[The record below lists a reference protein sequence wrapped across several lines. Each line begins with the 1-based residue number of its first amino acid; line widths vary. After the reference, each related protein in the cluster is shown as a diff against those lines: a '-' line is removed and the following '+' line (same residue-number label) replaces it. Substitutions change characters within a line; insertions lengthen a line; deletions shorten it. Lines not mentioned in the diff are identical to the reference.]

1 MENSHDIL
9 QNISK
14 NKLTEC
20 IKITADELG
29 LTTGE
34 FKHYSERRLSKNKE
48 DYISVYPKV
57 PEITISDNKTYITN
71 LKVLLAQNLYIGN
84 KMIKLNDKLSTLL
97 KIPEPPIG
105 WYISE
110 KYDGIRAIWDGEKFI
125 SRGQKVFTYVPD
137 YFKELMPPG
146 IALDGEIW
154 ISRNNF
160 KEVSRISTLKIG
172 SSRSQK
178 EIDNIWKGTSDKNS
192 VKYMVYDLP
201 NSTQPFE
208 TRMKLLEQIVQDRKQ
223 VWNDILE
230 NVDECPI
237 KFTKQSKIENM
248 TQLVDTYKELTSKG
262 AEGVMLR
269 APNSP
274 YETKRSKYL
283 LKYKIKEDAEAI
295 VRGYTMGTGKYK
307 GLLGSLDCELILD
320 QEPSGVM
327 FNIGTGFTDKDR
339 TEYNNSK
346 SSLYIPIGSI
356 VSFSYMELSEDSV
369 PRHPVYRGIR
379 DDFTIKQ
386 NVKDTEQENMETII
400 KNISVES
407 VEFKKL
413 DEYGD
418 FNWMIKQSE
427 YSDVLFIYNDD
438 IENKESYRKGNGNAV
453 IRPYNKYNPNIIK
466 PRSAGIPTGS
476 LKKGGFKKLDTQTK
490 QIIDYAIQIIKDL
503 IIKYNYKKVIYS
515 GEKNGII
522 GSKIF
527 EINDDVKKYIT
538 QQIINLSLLTYKE
551 NIYKITPKKLILE
564 EKDYRKTIIDSF
576 AVLIKNEETQKEANW
591 QFKRKAYKQVNDIL
605 SISSEK
611 IDSVQKA
618 LQVLRA
624 GGAKLDGEEAYFTK
638 NGEYKSKTLQKISE
652 IIKTGVLTKA
662 IEISEDPKVKSI
674 TELTKIPEIGPSK
687 AEKLYKDGITTIAEL
702 TDAFKKD
709 SKLLNSKQAIGLKY
723 YSDLEKRIPRVEMDS
738 WNKFFNV
745 ILKFTIERM
754 KIKPEGVKMQ
764 LVGSYRR
771 KTQDSGDIDLLLTSK
786 NPEQGK
792 KLMTNFIKELL
803 KTDNLDSSL
812 VFSSG
817 TTKFMGLGK
826 IEDYYRHIDIFYYS
840 EKEYPFALLF
850 STGSGQFN
858 IEMRASA
865 IKKGYSLSEK
875 ELVYKDG
882 TKIQTEEYKSDIGKD
897 YPTEEQDIFNFL
909 GLKYI
914 EPENR
919 QSGAIQA
926 P

>member
-1 MENSHDIL
+1 MQSSSHDL
-9 QNISK
+9 KNITK
-14 NKLTEC
+14 NKLSKC
-20 IKITADELG
+20 ILDTADQLG

-34 FKHYSERRLSKNKE
+34 FKEYSEKRLSIDRKN
-48 DYISVYPKV
+48 YVPVYPKV
-57 PEITISDNKTYITN
+57 PDITVTGDKTYITN

-84 KMIKLNDKLSTLL
+84 KIIKLNDKLSTLL

-137 YFKELMPPG
+137 YFIQLMPPG
-146 IALDGEIW
+146 IALDGEMW

-172 SSRSQK
+172 KSRSQK
-178 EIDNIWKGTSDKNS
+178 EIDKIWKGTNNSNS

-208 TRMKLLEQIVQDRKQ
+208 TRMQFLDQIINDRMQ
-223 VWNDILE
+223 VWYNILE
-230 NVDECPI
+230 NVDTCPI

-248 TQLVDTYKELTSKG
+248 SQLVNTYKELTSKG

-283 LKYKIKEDAEAI
+283 LKYKIKDDAEAI

-320 QEPSGVM
+320 QKPSGVM

-379 DDFTIKQ
+379 DDFV
-386 NVKDTEQENMETII
+386 VKTDLEKE
-400 KNISVES
+400 
-407 VEFKKL
+407 
-413 DEYGD
+413 
-418 FNWMIKQSE
+418 
-427 YSDVLFIYNDD
+427 
-438 IENKESYRKGNGNAV
+438 ENKEYE
-453 IRPYNKYNPNIIK
+453 
-466 PRSAGIPTGS
+466 
-476 LKKGGFKKLDTQTK
+476 LQ
-490 QIIDYAIQIIKDL
+490 
-503 IIKYNYKKVIYS
+503 
-515 GEKNGII
+515 
-522 GSKIF
+522 
-527 EINDDVKKYIT
+527 
-538 QQIINLSLLTYKE
+538 
-551 NIYKITPKKLILE
+551 
-564 EKDYRKTIIDSF
+564 EKDFRKTIIDSF
-576 AVLIKNEETQKEANW
+576 AILIKNEETQKESNW
-591 QFKRKAYKQVNDIL
+591 QFKRKAYKQVIDIL
-605 SISSEK
+605 SASSEK
-611 IDSVQKA
+611 IDSVQKT
-618 LQVLRA
+618 LEILRA

-702 TDAFKKD
+702 TDAVKKD
-709 SKLLNSKQAIGLKY
+709 SKLLNSKQEIGLKY
-723 YSDLEKRIPRVEMDS
+723 YSDLEKRIPRSEMDS
-738 WNKFFNV
+738 WNEFFKK
-745 ILKFTIERM
+745 ILEFTIDRM

-771 KTQDSGDIDLLLTSK
+771 KAIDSGDIDILLTSK
-786 NPEQGK
+786 DSEQGK

-803 KTDNLDSSL
+803 KTDNLDASL

-858 IEMRASA
+858 IEMRADA

-875 ELVYKDG
+875 ELVYKDNSKV
-882 TKIQTEEYKSDIGKD
+882 TTEEYKSDIGKD
-897 YPTEEQDIFNFL
+897 YPTEEKDIFDFL
-909 GLKYI
+909 GIVYI

-919 QSGAIQA
+919 QSGAVLQKK
-926 P
+926 

>member
-1 MENSHDIL
+1 MESSHDIL
-9 QNISK
+9 QNISIK
-14 NKLTEC
+14 KLTEC
-20 IKITADELG
+20 IKKTADELG

-34 FKHYSERRLSKNKE
+34 FKYYSERRLSKNKK

-137 YFKELMPPG
+137 YFIELMPPG

-160 KEVSRISTLKIG
+160 KEVSRISTLKVGG
-172 SSRSQK
+172 SKTQK

-208 TRMKLLEQIVQDRKQ
+208 TRMKLLEQIISDRKQ
-223 VWNDILE
+223 VWYDILE
-230 NVDECPI
+230 NVDDCPI

-248 TQLVDTYKELTSKG
+248 AQLVNTYKELTSKG

-283 LKYKIKEDAEAI
+283 LKYKIKDDAEAI

-320 QEPSGVM
+320 QKPSGIM

-379 DDFTIKQ
+379 DDFVIKTEIDNEI
-386 NVKDTEQENMETII
+386 NVKTIT
-400 KNISVES
+400 KNICVE
-407 VEFKKL
+407 VIQFKKL
-413 DEYGD
+413 NEYGD
-418 FNWMIKQSE
+418 FNWMIKQKK

-438 IENKESYRKGNGNAV
+438 IENKESYKKGRGNAI
-453 IRPYNKYNPNIIK
+453 IRPYNKYNTNIEK

-476 LKKGGFKKLDTQTK
+476 LKLGGFKELNDKTK
-490 QIIDYAIQIIKDL
+490 QIIDDAIQIIND
-503 IIKYNYKKVIYS
+503 IILKYNYNTVMYS
-515 GEKNGII
+515 GKKDGTI
-522 GSKIF
+522 GSNIF
-527 EINDDVKKYIT
+527 EISEDVKEYIT
-538 QQIINLSLLTYKE
+538 QNIKKLSQLTYTE
-551 NIYKITPKKLILE
+551 RINETTSILE
-564 EKDYRKTIIDSF
+564 NKDYRKTIIDSF
-576 AVLIKNEETQKEANW
+576 AILIKNEETQKEANW
-591 QFKRKAYKQVNDIL
+591 QFKRKAYKQVIDIL
-605 SISSEK
+605 STSSEN

-618 LQVLRA
+618 LEVLRA
-624 GGAKLDGEEAYFTK
+624 GGAKLEGEEAYFTK

-702 TDAFKKD
+702 TDAVKKD
-709 SKLLNSKQAIGLKY
+709 SKLLNSKQQIGLKY
-723 YSDLEKRIPRVEMDS
+723 YSDLEKRIPRVEMDY

-771 KTQDSGDIDLLLTSK
+771 KAQDSGDIDLLLTSK
-786 NPEQGK
+786 DPEQGK

-858 IEMRASA
+858 IEMRAFA

-882 TKIQTEEYKSDIGKD
+882 TKILTEEYKSDIGKD

-919 QSGAIQA
+919 QSGAI
-926 P
+926 

>member
-1 MENSHDIL
+1 MKSSVDTEKFLSPNL
-9 QNISK
+9 PRT
-14 NKLTEC
+14 KLTMC
-20 IKITADELG
+20 IKNVAEDLG
-29 LTTGE
+29 LTEGE
-34 FKHYSERRLSKNKE
+34 FKEYSEKRLSIKKE

-57 PEITISDNKTYITN
+57 PDITVSGDKTYITN

-137 YFKELMPPG
+137 YFIELMPPG
-146 IALDGEIW
+146 IALDGEMW

-172 SSRSQK
+172 RSKSQK
-178 EIDNIWKGTSDKNS
+178 EIDKIWKGTNDNNS

-201 NSTQPFE
+201 NSTQSFE
-208 TRMKLLEQIVQDRKQ
+208 TRMKLLEQIINDRKQ
-223 VWNDILE
+223 VWHDILE
-230 NVDECPI
+230 NIDECPI
-237 KFTKQSKIENM
+237 KFTKQNKIENM
-248 TQLVDTYKELTSKG
+248 AQLINTYKEFTSKG

-283 LKYKIKEDAEAI
+283 LKYKIKDDAEAI

-320 QEPSGVM
+320 QKPCGVM

-379 DDFTIKQ
+379 DDFEIKTKIENETVIETITK
-386 NVKDTEQENMETII
+386 NVK
-400 KNISVES
+400 VES
-407 VEFKKL
+407 IQFKKL
-413 DEYGD
+413 NEYGD

-427 YSDVLFIYNDD
+427 YSNVLFIYNDD
-438 IENKESYRKGNGNAV
+438 IENKESFKNGKGNAI
-453 IRPYNKYNPNIIK
+453 IRPFNKYNPEIVK

-476 LKKGGFKKLDTQTK
+476 LKLGGFKELNDKTK
-490 QIIDYAIQIIKDL
+490 QIIDNAIQIIKD
-503 IIKYNYKKVIYS
+503 IILKYNYNTVMYS
-515 GEKNGII
+515 GKKGGTI
-522 GSKIF
+522 GSNIFKID
-527 EINDDVKKYIT
+527 EEVKEYIT
-538 QQIINLSLLTYKE
+538 QNIKNLSKLTYTETINKS
-551 NIYKITPKKLILE
+551 TTILE
-564 EKDYRKTIIDSF
+564 NNDYRKTIIDSF
-576 AVLIKNEETQKEANW
+576 SILIKNEETQKEANW
-591 QFKRKAYKQVNDIL
+591 QFKRKAYKQVIDIL
-605 SISSEK
+605 SASSEK
-611 IDSVQKA
+611 IDSIQKA
-618 LQVLRA
+618 LEVLRE
-624 GGAKLDGEEAYFTK
+624 GGAKLEGEEVYFIK

-687 AEKLYKDGITTIAEL
+687 ADKLYKDGITTIAEL
-702 TDAFKKD
+702 TDAVEKD
-709 SKLLNSKQAIGLKY
+709 STLLNSKQQIGLKY
-723 YSDLEKRIPRVEMDS
+723 YSDLEKRIPRSEMNS
-738 WNKFFNV
+738 WNEFFNLM
-745 ILKFTIERM
+745 LKFTIERM
-754 KIKPEGVKMQ
+754 KIKPEDVKMQ

-771 KTQDSGDIDLLLTSK
+771 KATDSGDIDLLLTSK
-786 NPEQGK
+786 DPEQGK

-803 KTDNLDSSL
+803 KTDNLDQSL

-826 IEDYYRHIDIFYYS
+826 IENYYRHIDIFYYS

-858 IEMRASA
+858 IEMRADA

-875 ELVYKDG
+875 ELVYKDN
-882 TKIQTEEYKSDIGKD
+882 TKVTTEEYKSDIGKD
-897 YPTEEQDIFNFL
+897 YPTEEKDIFDFL
-909 GLKYI
+909 GIVYI

-919 QSGAIQA
+919 QSGAVLQKK
-926 P
+926 

>member
-1 MENSHDIL
+1 MKSSEDTQKLLSENL
-9 QNISK
+9 PRTT
-14 NKLTEC
+14 LTTLTKC
-20 IKITADELG
+20 IQYVAEDLG
-29 LTTGE
+29 LTEGE
-34 FKHYSERRLSKNKE
+34 FKEYSEKRLSIKKE
-48 DYISVYPKV
+48 HYISVYPKV
-57 PEITISDNKTYITN
+57 PDITVTGDKTYVTN
-71 LKVLLAQNLYIGN
+71 LKVLLAQNLYVGN

-137 YFKELMPPG
+137 YFIQLMPPG
-146 IALDGEIW
+146 IALDGEMW

-178 EIDNIWKGTSDKNS
+178 EIDKIWKGTNNNSS

-208 TRMKLLEQIVQDRKQ
+208 IRMKLLEQIITDRKQ

-237 KFTKQSKIENM
+237 KFTKQTKIENM
-248 TQLVDTYKELTSKG
+248 SQLVNTYKELTSKG

-283 LKYKIKEDAEAI
+283 LKYKIKDDAEAI

-320 QEPSGVM
+320 QKPSGVM

-386 NVKDTEQENMETII
+386 NTELNEP
-400 KNISVES
+400 
-407 VEFKKL
+407 
-413 DEYGD
+413 
-418 FNWMIKQSE
+418 
-427 YSDVLFIYNDD
+427 
-438 IENKESYRKGNGNAV
+438 KE
-453 IRPYNKYNPNIIK
+453 
-466 PRSAGIPTGS
+466 
-476 LKKGGFKKLDTQTK
+476 
-490 QIIDYAIQIIKDL
+490 
-503 IIKYNYKKVIYS
+503 
-515 GEKNGII
+515 
-522 GSKIF
+522 
-527 EINDDVKKYIT
+527 
-538 QQIINLSLLTYKE
+538 QQIQELLDQT
-551 NIYKITPKKLILE
+551 

-576 AVLIKNEETQKEANW
+576 SILIKNEETQKEANW
-591 QFKRKAYKQVNDIL
+591 QFKRKAYKQVIDIL
-605 SISSEK
+605 SASSEK

-618 LQVLRA
+618 IQILRA
-624 GGAKLDGEEAYFTK
+624 GGAKFDGEEAYFTK

-652 IIKTGVLTKA
+652 IIRTGVLIKA
-662 IEISEDPKVKSI
+662 IEISDDPKVKSI

-687 AEKLYKDGITTIAEL
+687 AEKLYKDGITTIPEL
-702 TDAFKKD
+702 TDAVKKD
-709 SKLLNSKQAIGLKY
+709 SKLLNSKQLIGLKY
-723 YSDLEKRIPRVEMDS
+723 YSDLEKRIPRSEMDS
-738 WNKFFNV
+738 WNEFFNKV
-745 ILKFTIERM
+745 LKFTIERM
-754 KIKPEGVKMQ
+754 KIKPEGTKLE

-771 KTQDSGDIDLLLTSK
+771 QAKDSGDIDILLSSK
-786 NPEQGK
+786 DAEQGK

-858 IEMRASA
+858 IEMRADA
-865 IKKGYSLSEK
+865 VKKGYSLSEK
-875 ELVYKDG
+875 ELVYKDNKKV
-882 TKIQTEEYKSDIGKD
+882 TSEEYKSDIGKD
-897 YPTEEQDIFNFL
+897 YPTEEKDIFDFL
-909 GLKYI
+909 GLTYI
-914 EPENR
+914 EPKNR
-919 QSGAIQA
+919 QSGAVLQKK
-926 P
+926 

>member
-1 MENSHDIL
+1 MQSSSHDL
-9 QNISK
+9 KNITK
-14 NKLTEC
+14 NKLSKC
-20 IKITADELG
+20 ILDTADQLG

-34 FKHYSERRLSKNKE
+34 FKEYSEKRLSIDRKN
-48 DYISVYPKV
+48 YVPVYPKV
-57 PEITISDNKTYITN
+57 PDITVTGDKTYITN

-84 KMIKLNDKLSTLL
+84 KIIKLNDKLSTLL

-137 YFKELMPPG
+137 YFIQLMPPG
-146 IALDGEIW
+146 IALDGEMW

-172 SSRSQK
+172 KSRSQK
-178 EIDNIWKGTSDKNS
+178 EIDKIWKGTNNSNS

-208 TRMKLLEQIVQDRKQ
+208 TRMQFLDQIINDRMQ
-223 VWNDILE
+223 VWYNILE
-230 NVDECPI
+230 NIDECQI

-248 TQLVDTYKELTSKG
+248 SQLVNTYKELTSKG

-283 LKYKIKEDAEAI
+283 LKYKIKDDAEAI

-320 QEPSGVM
+320 QKPSGVM

-379 DDFTIKQ
+379 DDFV
-386 NVKDTEQENMETII
+386 VKTDLEKE
-400 KNISVES
+400 
-407 VEFKKL
+407 
-413 DEYGD
+413 
-418 FNWMIKQSE
+418 
-427 YSDVLFIYNDD
+427 
-438 IENKESYRKGNGNAV
+438 ENKEYE
-453 IRPYNKYNPNIIK
+453 
-466 PRSAGIPTGS
+466 
-476 LKKGGFKKLDTQTK
+476 LQ
-490 QIIDYAIQIIKDL
+490 
-503 IIKYNYKKVIYS
+503 
-515 GEKNGII
+515 
-522 GSKIF
+522 
-527 EINDDVKKYIT
+527 
-538 QQIINLSLLTYKE
+538 
-551 NIYKITPKKLILE
+551 
-564 EKDYRKTIIDSF
+564 EKDFRKTIIDSF
-576 AVLIKNEETQKEANW
+576 AILIKNEETQKESNW
-591 QFKRKAYKQVNDIL
+591 QFKRKAYKQVIDIL
-605 SISSEK
+605 SASSEK
-611 IDSVQKA
+611 IDSVQKT
-618 LQVLRA
+618 LEILRA

-702 TDAFKKD
+702 TDAVKKD
-709 SKLLNSKQAIGLKY
+709 SKLLNSKQEIGLKY
-723 YSDLEKRIPRVEMDS
+723 YSDLEKRIPRSEMDS
-738 WNKFFNV
+738 WNEFFKK
-745 ILKFTIERM
+745 ILEFTIDRM

-771 KTQDSGDIDLLLTSK
+771 KAIDSGDIDILLTSK
-786 NPEQGK
+786 DSEQGK

-803 KTDNLDSSL
+803 KTDNLDASL

-858 IEMRASA
+858 IEMRADA

-875 ELVYKDG
+875 ELVYKDNSKV
-882 TKIQTEEYKSDIGKD
+882 TTEEYKSDIGKD
-897 YPTEEQDIFNFL
+897 YPTEEKDIFDFL
-909 GLKYI
+909 GIVYI

-919 QSGAIQA
+919 QSGAVLQKK
-926 P
+926 

>member
-1 MENSHDIL
+1 MQSSEDTNELLH
-9 QNISK
+9 QNFSK
-14 NKLTEC
+14 NIPRTKLTKC
-20 IKITADELG
+20 IQNVAEDLG
-29 LTTGE
+29 LTEGE
-34 FKHYSERRLSKNKE
+34 FKEYSEKKLSTKKE
-48 DYISVYPKV
+48 HYISVYPKV
-57 PEITISDNKTYITN
+57 PDITVTGDKTYVTN
-71 LKVLLAQNLYIGN
+71 LKVLLAQNLYVGN
-84 KMIKLNDKLSTLL
+84 KMVKLNDKLSTLL

-137 YFKELMPPG
+137 YFIELMPPG
-146 IALDGEIW
+146 IALDGEMW

-172 SSRSQK
+172 SSKSKKQ
-178 EIDNIWKGTSDKNS
+178 IDDIWKGANDNNS

-201 NSTQPFE
+201 NCTQPFE
-208 TRMKLLEQIVQDRKQ
+208 TRMKLLDKIISDRKH
-223 VWNDILE
+223 VWHDILE
-230 NVDECPI
+230 NVDTCPI
-237 KFTKQSKIENM
+237 KFTKQTKIQNM
-248 TQLVDTYKELTSKG
+248 AQLVNTYKELTSKG

-283 LKYKIKEDAEAI
+283 LKYKIKDDAEAI

-320 QEPSGVM
+320 QKPSGVM

-386 NVKDTEQENMETII
+386 HNEVYEQ
-400 KNISVES
+400 K
-407 VEFKKL
+407 
-413 DEYGD
+413 
-418 FNWMIKQSE
+418 
-427 YSDVLFIYNDD
+427 
-438 IENKESYRKGNGNAV
+438 
-453 IRPYNKYNPNIIK
+453 
-466 PRSAGIPTGS
+466 
-476 LKKGGFKKLDTQTK
+476 
-490 QIIDYAIQIIKDL
+490 
-503 IIKYNYKKVIYS
+503 
-515 GEKNGII
+515 GEK
-522 GSKIF
+522 
-527 EINDDVKKYIT
+527 
-538 QQIINLSLLTYKE
+538 
-551 NIYKITPKKLILE
+551 LIDE
-564 EKDYRKTIIDSF
+564 TDKDFRKTIIDSF
-576 AVLIKNEETQKEANW
+576 AILIKNEETQKEANW
-591 QFKRKAYKQVNDIL
+591 QFKRKAYKQVIDIF
-605 SISSEK
+605 SASSEK

-618 LQVLRA
+618 LEVLRA

-674 TELTKIPEIGPSK
+674 TELTKIPEIGPAK
-687 AEKLYKDGITTIAEL
+687 ADKLYKDGITTISEL
-702 TDAFKKD
+702 TDAVKKD
-709 SKLLNSKQAIGLKY
+709 SKLLNSKQQIGLKY
-723 YSDLEKRIPRVEMDS
+723 YSDLEKRIPRSEMES
-738 WNKFFNV
+738 WNEFFNV

-771 KTQDSGDIDLLLTSK
+771 KAKDSGDIDILLSSK
-786 NPEQGK
+786 DPEQGK

-858 IEMRASA
+858 IEMRADA
-865 IKKGYSLSEK
+865 VKKGYSLSEK
-875 ELVYKDG
+875 ELVYKDS
-882 TKIQTEEYKSDIGKD
+882 TKVTTEEYKSDIGKD
-897 YPTEEQDIFNFL
+897 YPTEEKDIFDFL
-909 GLKYI
+909 GIVYI

-919 QSGAIQA
+919 QSGAVLQKK
-926 P
+926 

>member
-1 MENSHDIL
+1 MQSTDITEKL
-9 QNISK
+9 LHQNLSKINLTKCIQNIS
-14 NKLTEC
+14 E
-20 IKITADELG
+20 DLG
-29 LTTGE
+29 LTEGE
-34 FKHYSERRLSKNKE
+34 FKEYSEKRLSTKKE

-57 PEITISDNKTYITN
+57 PNITITGDKTYITN
-71 LKVLLAQNLYIGN
+71 LKVLLAQNLYVGN

-97 KIPEPPIG
+97 NIPEPPIG

-137 YFKELMPPG
+137 YFIKLMPPG

-178 EIDNIWKGTSDKNS
+178 EIDNIWKGINDDNS

-201 NSTQPFE
+201 SSTKPFE
-208 TRMKLLEQIVQDRKQ
+208 TRMKLLEQIISDRKQ

-230 NVDECPI
+230 NVNECPI
-237 KFTKQSKIENM
+237 KFTKQTKIENM
-248 TQLVDTYKELTSKG
+248 AQLVNTYKELTSKG

-283 LKYKIKEDAEAI
+283 LKYKIKDDAEAI
-295 VRGYTMGTGKYK
+295 VRGYTMGTSKYK
-307 GLLGSLDCELILD
+307 GLLGSLNCELILD
-320 QEPSGVM
+320 QKPSGIM

-386 NVKDTEQENMETII
+386 NNKQEEDDELIDETDKD
-400 KNISVES
+400 
-407 VEFKKL
+407 F
-413 DEYGD
+413 
-418 FNWMIKQSE
+418 
-427 YSDVLFIYNDD
+427 
-438 IENKESYRKGNGNAV
+438 
-453 IRPYNKYNPNIIK
+453 
-466 PRSAGIPTGS
+466 
-476 LKKGGFKKLDTQTK
+476 
-490 QIIDYAIQIIKDL
+490 
-503 IIKYNYKKVIYS
+503 
-515 GEKNGII
+515 
-522 GSKIF
+522 
-527 EINDDVKKYIT
+527 
-538 QQIINLSLLTYKE
+538 
-551 NIYKITPKKLILE
+551 
-564 EKDYRKTIIDSF
+564 RKTIIDSF
-576 AVLIKNEETQKEANW
+576 AILIKNEETKKEVNW
-591 QFKRKAYKQVNDIL
+591 QFKKKAYKQVIDIL
-605 SISSEK
+605 SISSKK

-618 LQVLRA
+618 LEVLRE
-624 GGAKLDGEEAYFTK
+624 GGAKLDGEEAFFIK

-687 AEKLYKDGITTIAEL
+687 AEKLYNDGITTIAEL
-702 TDAFKKD
+702 TNAFEKD
-709 SKLLNSKQAIGLKY
+709 SKLLNSKQQIGLKY
-723 YSDLEKRIPRVEMDS
+723 YSDLEKRIPRSEMDS

-745 ILKFTIERM
+745 ILKFTIEKM
-754 KIKPEGVKMQ
+754 KIKPEDVKME

-771 KTQDSGDIDLLLTSK
+771 KAKDSGDIDILLSSK
-786 NPEQGK
+786 DTEQGK

-803 KTDNLDSSL
+803 KTDNFDSSL

-826 IEDYYRHIDIFYYS
+826 IENYYRHVDIFYYS

-858 IEMRASA
+858 IEMRADA
-865 IKKGYSLSEK
+865 VKKGYSLSEK
-875 ELVYKDG
+875 ELVYKDS
-882 TKIQTEEYKSDIGKD
+882 TKVTTEEYRSDIGKD
-897 YPTEEQDIFNFL
+897 YPTEEKDIFDFL
-909 GLKYI
+909 GIVYI

-919 QSGAIQA
+919 QSGAVLQKK
-926 P
+926 

>member
-1 MENSHDIL
+1 MQSSEDTKELLH
-9 QNISK
+9 QNLPRT
-14 NKLTEC
+14 KLTKC
-20 IKITADELG
+20 IQNVAEDLG
-29 LTTGE
+29 LTEGD
-34 FKHYSERRLSKNKE
+34 FKEYSEKRLSTKKE
-48 DYISVYPKV
+48 HYISVYPKV
-57 PEITISDNKTYITN
+57 PDITVTGDKTYVTN
-71 LKVLLAQNLYIGN
+71 LKVLLAQNLYVGN

-137 YFKELMPPG
+137 YFIELMPPG
-146 IALDGEIW
+146 IALDGEMW

-160 KEVSRISTLKIG
+160 KEVSRISTLKVG
-172 SSRSQK
+172 SSKSKKQ
-178 EIDNIWKGTSDKNS
+178 IDDIWKGTNDNNS

-208 TRMKLLEQIVQDRKQ
+208 TRMKLLEQIISDRKQ
-223 VWNDILE
+223 VWHDILE

-237 KFTKQSKIENM
+237 KFTKQTQIENM
-248 TQLVDTYKELTSKG
+248 AQLVNTYKELTSKG

-283 LKYKIKEDAEAI
+283 LKYKIKDDAEAI

-320 QEPSGVM
+320 QKPSGVM

-386 NVKDTEQENMETII
+386 NNELYEQ
-400 KNISVES
+400 
-407 VEFKKL
+407 
-413 DEYGD
+413 
-418 FNWMIKQSE
+418 
-427 YSDVLFIYNDD
+427 
-438 IENKESYRKGNGNAV
+438 KGN
-453 IRPYNKYNPNIIK
+453 
-466 PRSAGIPTGS
+466 
-476 LKKGGFKKLDTQTK
+476 
-490 QIIDYAIQIIKDL
+490 
-503 IIKYNYKKVIYS
+503 
-515 GEKNGII
+515 
-522 GSKIF
+522 
-527 EINDDVKKYIT
+527 
-538 QQIINLSLLTYKE
+538 
-551 NIYKITPKKLILE
+551 KLIDE
-564 EKDYRKTIIDSF
+564 TEKDYKKTIIDSF
-576 AVLIKNEETQKEANW
+576 AILIKNEETQKEANW
-591 QFKRKAYKQVNDIL
+591 QFKRKAYKQVIDIF
-605 SISSEK
+605 SASSEK

-618 LQVLRA
+618 LEVLRA

-652 IIKTGVLTKA
+652 IIKMGVLTKA
-662 IEISEDPKVKSI
+662 IEISDDPKVKSI
-674 TELTKIPEIGPSK
+674 TELTKIPEIGPAK
-687 AEKLYKDGITTIAEL
+687 ADKLYKDGITTIAEL

-709 SKLLNSKQAIGLKY
+709 AKLLNSKQQIGLKY
-723 YSDLEKRIPRVEMDS
+723 YSDLEKRIPRSEMDS
-738 WNKFFNV
+738 WNEFFNV

-754 KIKPEGVKMQ
+754 KIKPEGTKLE

-771 KTQDSGDIDLLLTSK
+771 KAKDSGDIDILLTSK
-786 NPEQGK
+786 DPEQGK

-858 IEMRASA
+858 IEMRADA
-865 IKKGYSLSEK
+865 VKKGYSLSEK
-875 ELVYKDG
+875 ELVYKDS
-882 TKIQTEEYKSDIGKD
+882 TKVTKVTTEEYKSDIGKD
-897 YPTEEQDIFNFL
+897 YPIEEKDIFDFL
-909 GLKYI
+909 GLTFI

-919 QSGAIQA
+919 QSGAVLQKK
-926 P
+926 